1 MSIRFIT
8 RSEKRF
14 SYGHMVVIIAIAIP
28 FVAQSDPALADNQG
42 IVVLGA
48 EQDLHNDELPI
59 CLERVL
65 KRTEPARK
73 VISAKQFRNSL
84 FPFFEPGTAPK
95 NARELSIVLG
105 KPKVQQHI
113 SELGIRYL
121 VVSDSQTR
129 TGEYENRGLCSYGGC
144 IGTGWTDK
152 KTDLAVLIWDLQD
165 LDNQKSASVSAE
177 GKNVFLWFFL
187 PIPIIANT
195 KEKACNYMSE
205 QILNFVRNEDIDTA
219 IPVTIDDLKPNSNDF
234 E

>member
-1 MSIRFIT
+1 MII
-8 RSEKRF
+8 
-14 SYGHMVVIIAIAIP
+14 IIAVAFS
-28 FVAQSDPALADNQG
+28 FVAQSDPALTDNQG

-48 EQDLHNDELPI
+48 EQDMQFDELPI
-59 CLERVL
+59 CLERAL
-65 KRTEPARK
+65 KRAEPAPK

-84 FPFFEPGTAPK
+84 FPFFELGTAPK

-129 TGEYENRGLCSYGGC
+129 TGEYEDRGLCSYGGC
-144 IGTGWTDK
+144 VGAGWADK
-152 KTDLAVLIWDLQD
+152 RTDLAVLIWDLQD
-165 LDNQKSASVSAE
+165 VNNQKSMRVSAE
-177 GKNVFLWFFL
+177 GKNVFVWFLL

-205 QILNFVRNEDIDTA
+205 QILSFVRNEDINTA
-219 IPVTIDDLKPNSNDF
+219 IPVTIDDLKLDSDDF